1 MRNFWISL
9 YLYAAAFFAPGLL
22 RIAISGGLYLVGI
35 KGTVTST
42 PVAVPSGVVINSAS
56 ASLEA
61 DVRALPRDIGITHDF
76 EYVKESGNTLYTRPT
91 SRIYYEISVADDS
104 VTVKHNVPDLQ
115 KRLIELHKGHGPLW
129 FKDFQKILAVSVLFI
144 VFIGLWLGLS
154 SAGLRA
160 RTIATS
166 VVGLAVCLM
175 LVACVV

>member
-9 YLYAAAFFAPGLL
+9 HLYAAAFFAPTLL
-22 RIAISGGLYLVGI
+22 LVVISGGLYLVDI

-42 PVAVPSGVVINSAS
+42 PVAVPSGVVINPAS

-61 DVRALPRDIGITHDF
+61 DVRALLRDIGITHDF
-76 EYVKESGNTLYTRPT
+76 EYVKKSGNTLYTRPT
-91 SRIYYEISVADDS
+91 SRTHYEISVADDS

-129 FKDFQKILAVSVLFI
+129 FKDFQKVLAVGVLFI
-144 VFIGLWLGLS
+144 VLSGLWLGLS

-160 RTIATS
+160 RTIATG
-166 VVGLAVCLM
+166 VIGLAVCLI
-175 LVACVV
+175 LAFVV